1 MRPFFFA
8 PRYHSM
14 SLFREGSTMK
24 TFIAAIA
31 FVFAF
36 NPAFAAEEKKAAGP
50 QQDRMKNCNKE
61 AADLKGD
68 ERKAFMKE
76 CLSRDSSAQQDK
88 MKVCNKEA
96 EGLKGDER
104 KAFMKECLSAAPS
117 QQHKMKTCNQDAASK
132 ALKGDERKKFMSEC
146 LKG

>member
-1 MRPFFFA
+1 
-8 PRYHSM
+8 M
-14 SLFREGSTMK
+14 SFFREGSTMK

-50 QQDRMKNCNKE
+50 QQERMKNCNKE

-76 CLSRDSSAQQDK
+76 CLSRDSSAQQYREGK
-88 MKVCNKEA
+88 LTRA
-96 EGLKGDER
+96 E
-104 KAFMKECLSAAPS
+104 FAPTRS
-117 QQHKMKTCNQDAASK
+117 WRTS
-132 ALKGDERKKFMSEC
+132 R
-146 LKG
+146 